1 MVVSSEGLMHFKQ
14 SYLFEIYRSLGIE
27 STHIP
32 DFVDENSMYVAQD
45 RQHQMHGSSLHKKR
59 HIEG

>member
-45 RQHQMHGSSLHKKR
+45 RQHQMLDLHFIKR